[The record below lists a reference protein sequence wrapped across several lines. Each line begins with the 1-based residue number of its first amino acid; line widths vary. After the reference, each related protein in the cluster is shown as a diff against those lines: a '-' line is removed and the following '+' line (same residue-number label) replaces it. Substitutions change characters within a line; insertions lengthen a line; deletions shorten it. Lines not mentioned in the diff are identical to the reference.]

1 MTPARFVF
9 RDPDLTDLTSTGNTS
24 FCPTSEDST
33 AKDFGN
39 SPAYSPTMP
48 SAGTKSCRE
57 ILKESVSS
65 VARGSTSDV
74 TSSFSSSAAVDT
86 VTTRTSTTELSST
99 QHLQQTR
106 ETQGPPTCI
115 RRSSSSSSGRVSFG
129 TIEIHVV
136 EPVPVPDTT
145 AGPAVDTCL
154 SESETAQTSAISTSA
169 GDAKE
174 EEETSSS
181 SSNAVEGNPCL
192 PSLKASAQHVDP
204 TTTQT
209 CHENKDTNSFTEK
222 EKAKDTSADDEQQ
235 PNDLPTPPKEEKSAA
250 PKQEPIKCGLE
261 TYERLRP
268 PRRSRTELFLDAVRE
283 RSRRKLSHQPLSE
296 EVIEAQK
303 GLADKKNN
311 SQAAATAAIVDGGG
325 GHVDNNHCTLRRSD
339 AVMTRSSHLSLEA
352 TKNRRSKRLDR
363 LQGAAEGEIEK
374 SETGGLR
381 SWSSNYGGGARL

>member
-9 RDPDLTDLTSTGNTS
+9 RDPALTSTGTTS
-24 FCPTSEDST
+24 FCPTSDDST
-33 AKDFGN
+33 AKDY

-48 SAGTKSCRE
+48 SAGTKSCRG

-65 VARGSTSDV
+65 VARGSTSAV
-74 TSSFSSSAAVDT
+74 TSSLSSSAAVDT
-86 VTTRTSTTELSST
+86 VTRTSTTELSST
-99 QHLQQTR
+99 QHLHQTQ
-106 ETQGPPTCI
+106 EKQGPPTCI
-115 RRSSSSSSGRVSFG
+115 RRSSSNSSGRVSFG

-154 SESETAQTSAISTSA
+154 SESERAQTSAISTSA
-169 GDAKE
+169 GDAE
-174 EEETSSS
+174 SSS
-181 SSNAVEGNPCL
+181 SSNAVEKKPSL

-204 TTTQT
+204 TSTQT
-209 CHENKDTNSFTEK
+209 CHENKDTNSVTEK
-222 EKAKDTSADDEQQ
+222 EKAKDTSVDDEQQ
-235 PNDLPTPPKEEKSAA
+235 PNDLPTPPKGEEKSAT

-296 EVIEAQK
+296 GVIEAQK

-311 SQAAATAAIVDGGG
+311 SQAAATAAVVDGGG
-325 GHVDNNHCTLRRSD
+325 GHVDNNHCTLRRSSD
-339 AVMTRSSHLSLEA
+339 AVMTRSSNLSLEA

-363 LQGAAEGEIEK
+363 LQGAAVGEIEK